1 METQRNHRLIRTSTG
16 GRRSRTSEF
25 HLGAIGR
32 SRCVFLTLIL
42 LQLMLWSW
50 PVLAAQAGTSTPIY
64 LDPKQPI
71 STRVDD
77 LMRRMTLKE
86 KVGQLNLPCGYVDQL
101 GKTIPQKMEA
111 ARKFAAGTYTQEIGP
126 GAGFFTL
133 ADTIQLNNLPQQ
145 VKYFNE
151 LQNIATT
158 QTRLKIPLLQDEEGT
173 HGAMFPGATV
183 FPEGLSIGST
193 FDMPLVQAI
202 YAAAAQE
209 ARSTGIHVLSTL
221 VLETD
226 RDPRMGRNMEG
237 YTEDPYLDSHI
248 ATSIVEGA
256 QGTNIDAPDKAVALM
271 TDFPTQSEPV
281 SGMERGAIELSERY
295 IRENFLPPWIAAFKT
310 GALGVMA
317 GYPEIDDVPEH
328 ASEKWN
334 TQILRDE
341 LGFRGIVVSEGNG
354 FDSLLYEHIVPTQK
368 EAGALALPAGVDLN
382 ITYEAAYM
390 APLIEN
396 VNEGKVSE
404 ALVDRAVR
412 RVLELKFRL
421 GLFDHPYV
429 DLAQAQRV
437 VHSQEHQQLAR
448 QVAREGIVLLKNQ
461 NDLLPL
467 KKNVKSIAVIGP
479 NADDRWNQLGDYSPS
494 MVPQT
499 VITVLDGIKHAVS
512 PSTPVI
518 YAKGCEVIGGK
529 EDFAEAVGAARLAS
543 VAVVVLGEHP
553 NNGGKSN
560 VPPTDGEA
568 YDIASL
574 NLTGAQEDLIK
585 AVAATGTPV
594 VLVLINGR
602 PLSIPWEAA
611 NIPAIVEAWEPGE
624 RGGEAVADVLFGDYN
639 PSGRLAITIP
649 RNSGQLPDYYN
660 YKPSKEYWIQQAWS
674 HDHGYADMP
683 GTPLY
688 PFGYG
693 LSYTQVKYSNLRV
706 SPEEINPTGNVQVS
720 VDVTNTGKQRGV
732 ETVQL
737 YLHERYTP
745 VATPVKNLRGFQRVE
760 LSPGESRTV
769 TMEIKPDDLMLLDND
784 MRWKVVPG
792 TFDVM
797 IGKSSADIV
806 LTRPLQVAGQ

>member
-1 METQRNHRLIRTSTG
+1 
-16 GRRSRTSEF
+16 
-25 HLGAIGR
+25 
-32 SRCVFLTLIL
+32 
-42 LQLMLWSW
+42 
-50 PVLAAQAGTSTPIY
+50 
-64 LDPKQPI
+64 
-71 STRVDD
+71 
-77 LMRRMTLKE
+77 
-86 KVGQLNLPCGYVDQL
+86 
-101 GKTIPQKMEA
+101 
-111 ARKFAAGTYTQEIGP
+111 
-126 GAGFFTL
+126 
-133 ADTIQLNNLPQQ
+133 
-145 VKYFNE
+145 
-151 LQNIATT
+151 
-158 QTRLKIPLLQDEEGT
+158 
-173 HGAMFPGATV
+173 
-183 FPEGLSIGST
+183 
-193 FDMPLVQAI
+193 
-202 YAAAAQE
+202 
-209 ARSTGIHVLSTL
+209 
-221 VLETD
+221 
-226 RDPRMGRNMEG
+226 
-237 YTEDPYLDSHI
+237 
-248 ATSIVEGA
+248 
-256 QGTNIDAPDKAVALM
+256 
-271 TDFPTQSEPV
+271 
-281 SGMERGAIELSERY
+281 
-295 IRENFLPPWIAAFKT
+295 
-310 GALGVMA
+310 
-317 GYPEIDDVPEH
+317 
-328 ASEKWN
+328 
-334 TQILRDE
+334 
-341 LGFRGIVVSEGNG
+341 
-354 FDSLLYEHIVPTQK
+354 
-368 EAGALALPAGVDLN
+368 
-382 ITYEAAYM
+382 
-390 APLIEN
+390 
-396 VNEGKVSE
+396 
-404 ALVDRAVR
+404 
-412 RVLELKFRL
+412 
-421 GLFDHPYV
+421 
-429 DLAQAQRV
+429 
-437 VHSQEHQQLAR
+437 
-448 QVAREGIVLLKNQ
+448 
-461 NDLLPL
+461 
-467 KKNVKSIAVIGP
+467 
-479 NADDRWNQLGDYSPS
+479 
-494 MVPQT
+494 